1 MTLSEN
7 LGTFTSVWVKPLS
20 VVNLTS
26 HEPVSLLLR
35 CISLWSLNGWR
46 EISLPYRPIS
56 ALQEMLSPQRTPCET
71 LRLELA
77 IASLDWFLTPILKSH
92 KRFAR
97 QNCYR
102 PPAGFRPPSPCSR
115 IDRLDS
121 SLTAMAQRTFTRFSS
136 QCCENSVSLRLHLF
150 WFRLAMTANSLARV
164 SRRNA

>member
-1 MTLSEN
+1 MTLSKN
-7 LGTFTSVWVKPLS
+7 LGTLTSVWVKPLS

-26 HEPVSLLLR
+26 HEPVSLLQR

-56 ALQEMLSPQRTPCET
+56 ALQEMLSPQRTPYET

-77 IASLDWFLTPILKSH
+77 NASLDWFLTPIPKSH

-97 QNCYR
+97 QNCCR
-102 PPAGFRPPSPCSR
+102 PPAGFRPPSSCSG
-115 IDRLDS
+115 IDRLVS
-121 SLTAMAQRTFTRFSS
+121 SLTAMTQRTFTRFSS
-136 QCCENSVSLRLHLF
+136 QCCENSVSLRLHLYRF
-150 WFRLAMTANSLARV
+150 KLAITVSSLARV

>member
-1 MTLSEN
+1 MTLSKN
-7 LGTFTSVWVKPLS
+7 LGTLTSVWVKPLS

-35 CISLWSLNGWR
+35 RTSLWSLNGWR

-77 IASLDWFLTPILKSH
+77 IASLDWFISPIPKSH

-97 QNCYR
+97 QNCYSL
-102 PPAGFRPPSPCSR
+102 PAGFRPPSACSG
-115 IDRLDS
+115 IDRLAS
-121 SLTAMAQRTFTRFSS
+121 SLTAMTQRTFTRFSS
-136 QCCENSVSLRLHLF
+136 QKLRELGFPSPSPF
-150 WFRLAMTANSLARV
+150 WV
-164 SRRNA
+164 

>member
-1 MTLSEN
+1 MTLSKN
-7 LGTFTSVWVKPLS
+7 LGTLTSVWVKPLS

-26 HEPVSLLLR
+26 HEPVSLLQR
-35 CISLWSLNGWR
+35 CISFRSLNGQR
-46 EISLPYRPIS
+46 EISFPYCPIS
-56 ALQEMLSPQRTPCET
+56 ALQEMLSPQRTPYET

-77 IASLDWFLTPILKSH
+77 NASLDWFLTPIPKSH

-97 QNCYR
+97 QNCCR
-102 PPAGFRPPSPCSR
+102 PPAGFRPPSSCSG
-115 IDRLDS
+115 IDRLVS
-121 SLTAMAQRTFTRFSS
+121 SLTAMTQRTFTRFSS